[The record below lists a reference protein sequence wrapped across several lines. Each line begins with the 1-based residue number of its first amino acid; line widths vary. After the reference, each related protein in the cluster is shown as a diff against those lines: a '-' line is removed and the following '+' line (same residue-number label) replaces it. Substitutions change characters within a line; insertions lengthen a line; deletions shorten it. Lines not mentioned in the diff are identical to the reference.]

1 MNRQLADE
9 LKATQVALGSIDW
22 EAVYQA
28 ELPRVYNFFRYR
40 YGDNALAEDLT
51 AATFERAWRSRT
63 RYQPELAGVS
73 TWLLSIARRE
83 AADYFRQAGRQ
94 SMISAELSH
103 QTDAHSEP
111 PEAVLER
118 RQDLHRLSHLLDA
131 LPERER
137 ELIALKY
144 GAGLTNRA
152 IADVTGLSETNV
164 GTLLYRIV
172 RALRAQWENER

>member
-9 LKATQVALGSIDW
+9 LKTTSMASESVDW

-40 YGDNALAEDLT
+40 CGDNALAEDLT
-51 AATFERAWRSRT
+51 AATFERAWRSRS
-63 RYQPELAGVS
+63 RYRSELAGTS

-83 AADYFRQAGRQ
+83 AADYFRRAGRQ
-94 SMISAELSH
+94 IIIPAEPH
-103 QTDAHSEP
+103 TMPDKGAQP
-111 PEAVLER
+111 PEAALVH
-118 RQDLHRLSHLLDA
+118 RQDLDRLSHLLAA
-131 LPERER
+131 LPGRER
-137 ELIALKY
+137 ELVALKY

-172 RALRAQWENER
+172 RALRTQWEDE